1 MLTGIKFIVITNSER
16 EREELRD
23 LIFSKTLSASVMQ
36 GGNGRQHI
44 AISIG
49 DVWFLSTVSEQL
61 ANSNNYT
68 VFKSV
73 EDFTK
78 YFYKNQKELIR

>member
-1 MLTGIKFIVITNSER
+1 MLTGIKFIVITNS

-36 GGNGRQHI
+36 GGNGLQHI

-49 DVWFLSTVSEQL
+49 DIWFLSTVSEQL